1 MHTSL
6 RKVLLLMQHEP
17 QKILQRQTHCA
28 MNCSPSAM
36 LSRHRK
42 TGRASDVAKKE
53 RTPMPAGYWII
64 WTTVA
69 LDLVGFGIIVP
80 ILGRYAERFGANGL
94 QVGLMF
100 ASFSVAQMVF
110 APILGR
116 ISDKV
121 GRKPVIVFSLIGTA
135 VGSFVTGAAGAL
147 WVLFLGR
154 ILDGASGASVAV
166 AQGAVADIAPP
177 EQRARLM
184 GMLGAAF
191 GVGFVVGPALGGLAA
206 LGGPHVPFYL
216 AGSIAAVNAVA
227 AMIRLPETKPDT
239 SHITEK
245 HQRGTALSPAL
256 KRFALVGF
264 LSMLGFAGF
273 EATFSIWGEKQFGF
287 TEGSAS
293 IVFVFVGVTLVA
305 VQGGLIGPL
314 TQRLGSRKLLRIGLS
329 LVAVGLLL
337 LGLSNTWPLL
347 FVALFLLSLG
357 QGMSG
362 PSGSALV
369 AELAPVERRGEAIG
383 YQQSTAAFGR
393 VAGPVMAGAL
403 FDHVGISAPF
413 FVSGVLILCAVGSV
427 WSITR
432 AAVTAAN

>member
-1 MHTSL
+1 
-6 RKVLLLMQHEP
+6 
-17 QKILQRQTHCA
+17 
-28 MNCSPSAM
+28 
-36 LSRHRK
+36 
-42 TGRASDVAKKE
+42 VAKKQ
-53 RTPMPAGYWII
+53 RTPTPAGYWTI

-69 LDLVGFGIIVP
+69 LDLVGFGIVVP

-100 ASFSVAQMVF
+100 ASFSIAQMVF

-135 VGSFVTGAAGAL
+135 IGSFVTGAAGAL

-184 GMLGAAF
+184 GMMGAAF

-216 AGSIAAVNAVA
+216 AGTIAAVNAVA

-245 HQRGTALSPAL
+245 HQRGSALSPAL

-264 LSMLGFAGF
+264 LAMLGFAGF
-273 EATFSIWGEKQFGF
+273 EATFSIWGQKQFGF

-305 VQGGLIGPL
+305 VQGGLIGSL
-314 TQRLGSRKLLRIGLS
+314 TEKLGSRKLLRIGLS

-337 LGLSNTWPLL
+337 LGITTTWPLL

-357 QGMSG
+357 QGISG
-362 PSGSALV
+362 PSGGALV

-403 FDHVGISAPF
+403 FDHVGIGAPF
-413 FVSGVLILCAVGSV
+413 LVSGLLIICAVGSV

-432 AAVTAAN
+432 VVITATN

>member
-1 MHTSL
+1 
-6 RKVLLLMQHEP
+6 
-17 QKILQRQTHCA
+17 
-28 MNCSPSAM
+28 
-36 LSRHRK
+36 
-42 TGRASDVAKKE
+42 
-53 RTPMPAGYWII
+53 MPAGYWTI

-69 LDLVGFGIIVP
+69 LDLVGFGIVVP

-100 ASFSVAQMVF
+100 ASFSIAQMVF

-135 VGSFVTGAAGAL
+135 IGSFVTGAAGAL

-184 GMLGAAF
+184 GMMGAAF

-216 AGSIAAVNAVA
+216 AGTIAAVNAVA

-245 HQRGTALSPAL
+245 HQRGSALSPAL

-273 EATFSIWGEKQFGF
+273 EATFSIWGQKQFGF

-305 VQGGLIGPL
+305 VQGGLIGSL
-314 TQRLGSRKLLRIGLS
+314 TEKLGSRKLLRIGLS

-337 LGLSNTWPLL
+337 LGITTTWPLL

-357 QGMSG
+357 QGISG
-362 PSGSALV
+362 PSGGALV

-413 FVSGVLILCAVGSV
+413 LVSGILIVFAVGSV

-432 AAVTAAN
+432 VAVTAAN

>member
-1 MHTSL
+1 
-6 RKVLLLMQHEP
+6 
-17 QKILQRQTHCA
+17 
-28 MNCSPSAM
+28 
-36 LSRHRK
+36 
-42 TGRASDVAKKE
+42 
-53 RTPMPAGYWII
+53 MPAGYWTI

-69 LDLVGFGIIVP
+69 LDLVGFGIVVP

-100 ASFSVAQMVF
+100 ASFSIAQMVF

-245 HQRGTALSPAL
+245 SQRGAALSPAL

-314 TQRLGSRKLLRIGLS
+314 TEKLGSRKLLRVGLS

-337 LGLSNTWPLL
+337 LGFTTTWPML

-357 QGMSG
+357 QGVSG
-362 PSGSALV
+362 PSGGALV

-403 FDHVGISAPF
+403 FDHVGISSPF
-413 FVSGVLILCAVGSV
+413 LVSGILIVFAVGSV

-432 AAVTAAN
+432 AALTTP

>member
-1 MHTSL
+1 
-6 RKVLLLMQHEP
+6 
-17 QKILQRQTHCA
+17 
-28 MNCSPSAM
+28 
-36 LSRHRK
+36 
-42 TGRASDVAKKE
+42 
-53 RTPMPAGYWII
+53 MPAGYWTI

-69 LDLVGFGIIVP
+69 LDLVGFGIVVP

-100 ASFSVAQMVF
+100 ASFSIAQMVF

-135 VGSFVTGAAGAL
+135 IGSFVTGAAGAL

-184 GMLGAAF
+184 GMMGAAF

-216 AGSIAAVNAVA
+216 AGTIAAVNAVA

-239 SHITEK
+239 SHFTEK
-245 HQRGTALSPAL
+245 HQRGSALSPAL

-273 EATFSIWGEKQFGF
+273 EATFSIWGQKQFGF

-305 VQGGLIGPL
+305 VQGGLIGSL
-314 TQRLGSRKLLRIGLS
+314 TEKLGSRKLLRIGLS

-337 LGLSNTWPLL
+337 LGITTTWPLL

-357 QGMSG
+357 QGISG
-362 PSGSALV
+362 PSGGALV

-403 FDHVGISAPF
+403 FDHVGIGAPF
-413 FVSGVLILCAVGSV
+413 LVSGLLIICAVGSV

-432 AAVTAAN
+432 VVITATN

>member
-1 MHTSL
+1 
-6 RKVLLLMQHEP
+6 
-17 QKILQRQTHCA
+17 
-28 MNCSPSAM
+28 M

-42 TGRASDVAKKE
+42 TGRASDVAKKQ
-53 RTPMPAGYWII
+53 RTPMPAGYWTI

-69 LDLVGFGIIVP
+69 LDLVGFGIVVP

-216 AGSIAAVNAVA
+216 AGSIAAINAVA

-245 HQRGTALSPAL
+245 SQRGTALSPAL

-273 EATFSIWGEKQFGF
+273 EATFSIWGQKQFGF

-337 LGLSNTWPLL
+337 LGFTTTWPML

-362 PSGSALV
+362 PSGGALV

-393 VAGPVMAGAL
+393 VAGPVADGAL
-403 FDHVGISAPF
+403 FEHVGISSPF
-413 FVSGVLILCAVGSV
+413 LVSGILIVFAVGSV

-432 AAVTAAN
+432 TAVTAAN

>member
-1 MHTSL
+1 
-6 RKVLLLMQHEP
+6 
-17 QKILQRQTHCA
+17 
-28 MNCSPSAM
+28 
-36 LSRHRK
+36 
-42 TGRASDVAKKE
+42 VAKKQ
-53 RTPMPAGYWII
+53 RTPMPAGYWTI

-69 LDLVGFGIIVP
+69 LDLVGFGIVVP

-100 ASFSVAQMVF
+100 ASFSIAQMVF

-135 VGSFVTGAAGAL
+135 IGSFVTGAAGAL

-184 GMLGAAF
+184 GMMGAAF

-245 HQRGTALSPAL
+245 HQRGSALSPAL

-273 EATFSIWGEKQFGF
+273 EATFSIWGQKQFGF

-314 TQRLGSRKLLRIGLS
+314 TEKLGSRKLLRIGLS

-337 LGLSNTWPLL
+337 LGITTTWPML

-357 QGMSG
+357 QGVSG
-362 PSGSALV
+362 PSGGALV

-413 FVSGVLILCAVGSV
+413 LVSGILILFAVGSV

-432 AAVTAAN
+432 TAVTSTN

>member
-1 MHTSL
+1 
-6 RKVLLLMQHEP
+6 
-17 QKILQRQTHCA
+17 
-28 MNCSPSAM
+28 
-36 LSRHRK
+36 
-42 TGRASDVAKKE
+42 
-53 RTPMPAGYWII
+53 MPAGYWII

-191 GVGFVVGPALGGLAA
+191 GVGFVGPALGGLAA

-216 AGSIAAVNAVA
+216 AGSIAAINAVA

-273 EATFSIWGEKQFGF
+273 EATFSIWGQKQFDF

-329 LVAVGLLL
+329 LVAVGLVL
-337 LGLSNTWPLL
+337 LGFTTTWPML

-413 FVSGVLILCAVGSV
+413 LVSGILIVFAVGSV

-432 AAVTAAN
+432 SAVTAAS

>member
-1 MHTSL
+1 
-6 RKVLLLMQHEP
+6 
-17 QKILQRQTHCA
+17 
-28 MNCSPSAM
+28 M
-36 LSRHRK
+36 LSKHRK

-53 RTPMPAGYWII
+53 RTPMPAGYWTI

-69 LDLVGFGIIVP
+69 LDLVGFGIVVP
-80 ILGRYAERFGANGL
+80 ILGRYAERFGASGL

-100 ASFSVAQMVF
+100 ASFSIAQMVF

-216 AGSIAAVNAVA
+216 AGTIAAVNAVA

-245 HQRGTALSPAL
+245 SQRGSALSPAL

-273 EATFSIWGEKQFGF
+273 EATFSIWGQKQFGF

-314 TQRLGSRKLLRIGLS
+314 TEKLGSRKLLRIGLS
-329 LVAVGLLL
+329 LVAAGLLL
-337 LGLSNTWPLL
+337 LGVTTTWPLL
-347 FVALFLLSLG
+347 FVALFLLSIG
-357 QGMSG
+357 QGVSG
-362 PSGSALV
+362 PSGGALV

-403 FDHVGISAPF
+403 FDHVGINSQF
-413 FVSGVLILCAVGSV
+413 LVSGILIIFAVGSV
-427 WSITR
+427 WSVTRSAITR
-432 AAVTAAN
+432 P

>member
-1 MHTSL
+1 
-6 RKVLLLMQHEP
+6 
-17 QKILQRQTHCA
+17 
-28 MNCSPSAM
+28 
-36 LSRHRK
+36 
-42 TGRASDVAKKE
+42 
-53 RTPMPAGYWII
+53 MPAGYWII

-69 LDLVGFGIIVP
+69 LDLVGFGIVVP

-116 ISDKV
+116 ISDKI

-245 HQRGTALSPAL
+245 SQRGSALSPAL

-337 LGLSNTWPLL
+337 LGITTTWPML

-403 FDHVGISAPF
+403 FDHVGINSQF
-413 FVSGVLILCAVGSV
+413 LVSGILIIFAVGSV

-432 AAVTAAN
+432 AAVTTP

>member
-1 MHTSL
+1 
-6 RKVLLLMQHEP
+6 
-17 QKILQRQTHCA
+17 
-28 MNCSPSAM
+28 
-36 LSRHRK
+36 
-42 TGRASDVAKKE
+42 
-53 RTPMPAGYWII
+53 MPKGYWTI

-69 LDLVGFGIIVP
+69 LDLVGFGIVAP
-80 ILGRYAERFGANGL
+80 ILGRYAERFGASGL

-100 ASFSVAQMVF
+100 ASFSVAQMFF

-135 VGSFVTGAAGAL
+135 VGSFITGAAGAL

-154 ILDGASGASVAV
+154 LIDGASGASIAV

-177 EQRARLM
+177 DQRARLM
-184 GMLGAAF
+184 GLLGAAF

-206 LGGPHVPFYL
+206 LGGPHVPFYV
-216 AGSIAAVNAVA
+216 AGTIAAINAVA
-227 AMIRLPETKPDT
+227 AIIRLPETKPDT

-245 HQRGTALSPAL
+245 SERGKALSPAL
-256 KRFALVGF
+256 QRFAMVGF

-273 EATFSIWGEKQFGF
+273 EATFSLWGEKQFGF

-293 IVFVFVGVTLVA
+293 LVFVFVGITLVG

-314 TQRLGSRKLLRIGLS
+314 TLRLGSRKMLRLGLS

-337 LGLSNTWPLL
+337 LSVASTWAVM
-347 FVALFLLSLG
+347 FIALFLLSVG
-357 QGMSG
+357 QGVSA

-369 AELAPVERRGEAIG
+369 AELAPVDRRGEALG

-393 VAGPVMAGAL
+393 VAGPVLAGAL
-403 FDHVGISAPF
+403 FDHAGLGAPF
-413 FVSGVLILCAVGSV
+413 FVSGLLICAAVASV
-427 WSITR
+427 WDITR
-432 AAVTAAN
+432 TRVAQEHT

>member
-1 MHTSL
+1 
-6 RKVLLLMQHEP
+6 
-17 QKILQRQTHCA
+17 
-28 MNCSPSAM
+28 M
-36 LSRHRK
+36 LSRHQK
-42 TGRASDVAKKE
+42 TGRASDVAKKQ

>member
-1 MHTSL
+1 
-6 RKVLLLMQHEP
+6 
-17 QKILQRQTHCA
+17 
-28 MNCSPSAM
+28 
-36 LSRHRK
+36 
-42 TGRASDVAKKE
+42 
-53 RTPMPAGYWII
+53 MPAGYWII

-69 LDLVGFGIIVP
+69 LDLVGFGIVVP
-80 ILGRYAERFGANGL
+80 ILGRYAERFGASGL

-245 HQRGTALSPAL
+245 SQRGSALSPAL

-293 IVFVFVGVTLVA
+293 LVFVFVGVTLVA

-337 LGLSNTWPLL
+337 LGVTTTWPVL

-357 QGMSG
+357 QGISG

-403 FDHVGISAPF
+403 FDHVGINSQF
-413 FVSGVLILCAVGSV
+413 LVSGLLILCAVGSV

-432 AAVTAAN
+432 SAVTTP

>member
-1 MHTSL
+1 
-6 RKVLLLMQHEP
+6 MQRVQ
-17 QKILQRQTHCA
+17 QKILQLQTPCA
-28 MNCSPSAM
+28 MNCSHSAM
-36 LSRHRK
+36 LSRHQK
-42 TGRASDVAKKE
+42 TGRASDVAKKQ

>member
-1 MHTSL
+1 
-6 RKVLLLMQHEP
+6 VLLLMQHEP

-216 AGSIAAVNAVA
+216 AGSIAAINAVA

>member
-1 MHTSL
+1 
-6 RKVLLLMQHEP
+6 
-17 QKILQRQTHCA
+17 
-28 MNCSPSAM
+28 
-36 LSRHRK
+36 
-42 TGRASDVAKKE
+42 
-53 RTPMPAGYWII
+53 MPAGYWTI

-69 LDLVGFGIIVP
+69 LDLVGFGIVVP

-100 ASFSVAQMVF
+100 ASFSIAQMVF

-216 AGSIAAVNAVA
+216 AGSIAAINAVA

-245 HQRGTALSPAL
+245 SQRGTALSPAL
-256 KRFALVGF
+256 QRFALVGF

-273 EATFSIWGEKQFGF
+273 EATFSIWGQKQFGF

-314 TQRLGSRKLLRIGLS
+314 TEKLGSRKLLRIGLS

-337 LGLSNTWPLL
+337 LGFTTTWPML
-347 FVALFLLSLG
+347 FIALFLLSLG

-413 FVSGVLILCAVGSV
+413 LVSGILIVFAVGSV

-432 AAVTAAN
+432 L

>member
-1 MHTSL
+1 
-6 RKVLLLMQHEP
+6 
-17 QKILQRQTHCA
+17 
-28 MNCSPSAM
+28 
-36 LSRHRK
+36 
-42 TGRASDVAKKE
+42 VAKKQ
-53 RTPMPAGYWII
+53 RTPMPAGYWTI

-69 LDLVGFGIIVP
+69 LDLVGFGIVVP

-100 ASFSVAQMVF
+100 ASFSIAQMVF

-135 VGSFVTGAAGAL
+135 IGSFVTGAAGAL

-184 GMLGAAF
+184 GMMGAAF

-245 HQRGTALSPAL
+245 HQRGSALSPAL

-273 EATFSIWGEKQFGF
+273 EATFSIWGQKQFGF

-314 TQRLGSRKLLRIGLS
+314 TEKLGSRKLLRIGLS

-337 LGLSNTWPLL
+337 LGITTTWPML

-357 QGMSG
+357 QGVSG
-362 PSGSALV
+362 PSGGALV
-369 AELAPVERRGEAIG
+369 AELAPIERRGEAIG

-413 FVSGVLILCAVGSV
+413 LVSGILILFAVGSV

-432 AAVTAAN
+432 SAVTMP

>member
-1 MHTSL
+1 
-6 RKVLLLMQHEP
+6 
-17 QKILQRQTHCA
+17 
-28 MNCSPSAM
+28 M

-69 LDLVGFGIIVP
+69 LDLVGFGIVVP
-80 ILGRYAERFGANGL
+80 ILGRYAERFGASGL

-245 HQRGTALSPAL
+245 SQRGSALSPAL

-293 IVFVFVGVTLVA
+293 LVFVFVGVTLVA

-337 LGLSNTWPLL
+337 LGVTTTWPML

-357 QGMSG
+357 QGISG

-403 FDHVGISAPF
+403 FDHIGISAPF
-413 FVSGVLILCAVGSV
+413 LVSGLLILCAVGSV

-432 AAVTAAN
+432 SAITAAS

>member
-1 MHTSL
+1 
-6 RKVLLLMQHEP
+6 
-17 QKILQRQTHCA
+17 
-28 MNCSPSAM
+28 
-36 LSRHRK
+36 
-42 TGRASDVAKKE
+42 
-53 RTPMPAGYWII
+53 MPAGYWII

-100 ASFSVAQMVF
+100 ASFSVTQMVF

-216 AGSIAAVNAVA
+216 AGSIAAINAVA

-273 EATFSIWGEKQFGF
+273 EATFSIWGQKQFDF

-329 LVAVGLLL
+329 LVAVGLVL
-337 LGLSNTWPLL
+337 LGFTTTWPML

-413 FVSGVLILCAVGSV
+413 LVSGILIVFAVGSV

-432 AAVTAAN
+432 SAVTAAS